1 MKELGLSIIKATN
14 EALELGLD
22 VRQVYVQSWASNKD
36 SIDYVE
42 VVVEHNV
49 EGQDAYA
56 TYQST
61 QRF

>member
-14 EALELGLD
+14 EAMELGLD
-22 VRQVYVQSWASNKD
+22 IREVYITEWSGDKE
-36 SIDYVE
+36 SIDYVQ
-42 VVVEHNV
+42 VTVEHSV

-56 TYQST
+56 KYHST